1 MSQYPLPRII
11 RVRTKRIEQVQTHPQ
26 QRNSHYQYLQ
36 CQYDPLPRGTPAC
49 IIQLHA
55 YASIRHSLLGHQH
68 IASTDQFPCTPAP
81 IAAMP
86 WSNLATLQSS
96 HITSPAQ
103 QRPNMPLMSQWWL
116 LPLLLFVL
124 PLIVA
129 LVFNKVFRHRNGI
142 SQNWVLALLV
152 TACWLSALVI
162 ILRQVL

>member
-1 MSQYPLPRII
+1 M
-11 RVRTKRIEQVQTHPQ
+11 T
-26 QRNSHYQYLQ
+26 
-36 CQYDPLPRGTPAC
+36 
-49 IIQLHA
+49 
-55 YASIRHSLLGHQH
+55 
-68 IASTDQFPCTPAP
+68 
-81 IAAMP
+81 
-86 WSNLATLQSS
+86 
-96 HITSPAQ
+96 
-103 QRPNMPLMSQWWL
+103 LMSQWWI